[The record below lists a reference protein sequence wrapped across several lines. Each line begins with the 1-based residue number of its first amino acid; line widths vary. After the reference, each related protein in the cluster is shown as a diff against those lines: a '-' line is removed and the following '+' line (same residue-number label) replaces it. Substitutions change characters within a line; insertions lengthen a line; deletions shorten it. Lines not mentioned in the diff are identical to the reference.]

1 MRQRLNGT
9 QAIMISSSSQVM
21 GGRQAGIVG
30 RAREAGR
37 GAALGPRARDAT
49 ALVASKFLA
58 RSSRGK
64 ERAEGGLP
72 GAGLRLP
79 SSRKGRERREDP
91 LKCLAGLGPED
102 LPSSIDS
109 IVEGTGNA
117 PQVLEA
123 APKPPSDIEYLQEL
137 IAIQQ
142 NGPKNIGFFGTRNM
156 GFLHQQLIEILSY
169 AMVLTVRKR
178 PFSLALA
185 RARFANWLRIRL

>member
-1 MRQRLNGT
+1 MPSAKSRSACASPPESGL
-9 QAIMISSSSQVM
+9 I
-21 GGRQAGIVG
+21 
-30 RAREAGR
+30 R
-37 GAALGPRARDAT
+37 GACTVIDCSGLYQ
-49 ALVASKFLA
+49 
-58 RSSRGK
+58 
-64 ERAEGGLP
+64 AEQI
-72 GAGLRLP
+72 
-79 SSRKGRERREDP
+79 
-91 LKCLAGLGPED
+91 CQD